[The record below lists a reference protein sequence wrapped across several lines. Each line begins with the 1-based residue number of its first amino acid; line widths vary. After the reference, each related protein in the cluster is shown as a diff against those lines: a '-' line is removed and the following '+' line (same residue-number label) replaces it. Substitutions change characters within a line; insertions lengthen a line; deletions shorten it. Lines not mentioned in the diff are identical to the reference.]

1 MVVALEL
8 QCSSLQG
15 IGPLPVECLEDYGF
29 SAQPLQPLIIT
40 RGGTIA
46 AQTGLTV
53 CLNATVYCVFAYT
66 DCEAATAI

>member
-53 CLNATVYCVFAYT
+53 CLSVTVYCVFAYT

>member
-40 RGGTIA
+40 RGGTITA
-46 AQTGLTV
+46 PTGLPA
-53 CLNATVYCVFAYT
+53 CLIVTDYCVFDYT
-66 DCEAATAI
+66 VCEAATAI